1 MNVNYI
7 WSEGLKTSFK
17 KKNLCR
23 FDCKT
28 KNFKMAAR
36 VLRTLKKKGKY
47 KNALGMEAF
56 LDFAILTAIF
66 MQASLRV

>member
-17 KKNLCR
+17 KKNLCS

-36 VLRTLKKKGKY
+36 VLRTLKKRK
-47 KNALGMEAF
+47 
-56 LDFAILTAIF
+56 I
-66 MQASLRV
+66 